1 MINVLNNYP
10 EVTTLDGS
18 KFWSLLGDYTYMHTT
33 KWKVMSSRS
42 TFYPNLTASNL
53 AQYLI
58 GGPVQHYYYDL
69 GMFLRAPSQTRM
81 RHCAC

>member
-1 MINVLNNYP
+1 
-10 EVTTLDGS
+10 
-18 KFWSLLGDYTYMHTT
+18 MHTT

-69 GMFLRAPSQTRM
+69 GMFFRAPSQTRM
-81 RHCAC
+81 KHCAC